1 MNRSKNIKIYLIAFV
16 LLAICVVCSLSLGS
30 KHIELSTVI
39 DAIINP
45 NNTSF
50 EANVVRE
57 RIPRTIFAIIA
68 GASLSISGALMQS
81 ITRNPIADPSILGVN
96 TGAALSV
103 VVGISFF
110 GINTANEY
118 ILFALFGALIT
129 AVVVYIIAS
138 IGVGGMTPI
147 KLALSGSAVS
157 ATLSSIISILILPR
171 AEVMDAYRFW
181 QIGSL
186 SGASWEGI
194 ISILP
199 FLVVG
204 LVVSILVTPALDAF
218 SLGDEIAT
226 GLGVNIK
233 FIRGLC
239 AISGVVLSGATT
251 ALAGPI
257 GFVGIMIPHSIRLIF
272 GSNIRG
278 LIPMSALGGAILL
291 TISDVIGRVL
301 GSPSEL
307 EVGIITAFLGAPI
320 LILIARKA
328 KVKTI

>member
-103 VVGISFF
+103 VVGITFF
-110 GINTANEY
+110 GINTANGY
-118 ILFALFGALIT
+118 IIFALFGALIT
-129 AVVVYIIAS
+129 AMVVYFIALL
-138 IGVGGMTPI
+138 GVGGMTPI
-147 KLALSGSAVS
+147 KLALSGAAVS

-194 ISILP
+194 MSIMP
-199 FLVVG
+199 FLIVG

-218 SLGDEIAT
+218 SLGDEIAI

>member
-103 VVGISFF
+103 VVGITFF
-110 GINTANEY
+110 GINTANGY
-118 ILFALFGALIT
+118 IIFALFGALIT
-129 AVVVYIIAS
+129 AMVVYFIAS
-138 IGVGGMTPI
+138 LGVGGMTSI
-147 KLALSGSAVS
+147 KLALSGAAVS

-194 ISILP
+194 MSIMP
-199 FLVVG
+199 FLIVG

-218 SLGDEIAT
+218 SLGDEIAI